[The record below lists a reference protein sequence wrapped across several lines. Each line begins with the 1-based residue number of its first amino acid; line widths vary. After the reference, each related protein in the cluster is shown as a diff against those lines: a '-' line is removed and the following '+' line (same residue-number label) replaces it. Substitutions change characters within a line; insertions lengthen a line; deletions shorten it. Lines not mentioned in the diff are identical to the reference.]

1 MDPKVKKEI
10 EEIITLFKSSNL
22 GELEVE
28 KEGFRLRLRKDIPS
42 ALVDFATKPV
52 VKPVLENETKKS
64 EKVEAEEDLIPIKT
78 PMVGTFYQASSPEEV
93 PFVVVGDTVEPE
105 QVVCIIEAMKLM
117 NEIKAETR
125 GKIIKVLVEDGHP
138 VEYGQTLFLVKAE

>member
-1 MDPKVKKEI
+1 MDTKVKKEI
-10 EEIITLFKSSNL
+10 EEIIALFKSSNL

-28 KEGFRLRLRKDIPS
+28 KEGLRLRLRKDIP
-42 ALVDFATKPV
+42 APLVDSSAKPV
-52 VKPVLENETKKS
+52 GKPVLENETKKS

-78 PMVGTFYQASSPEEV
+78 PMVGTFYQASSPEAA

-105 QVVCIIEAMKLM
+105 QVVCIVEAMKLM

-125 GKIIKVLVEDGHP
+125 GRIIKVLVEEGHP